1 MIQPVFFVT
10 LATNHSP
17 LAIRHSHE
25 PSHLLSCS
33 FSSMITVIIST
44 NRKESTSARV
54 AQITAQL
61 LEQHGEEVRVLNLAE
76 LPVDFFQPTMYDTRT
91 PQFLEM
97 FNSYIEPA
105 RHLVFVIPE
114 YNGSYP
120 GVLKLFID
128 ASPVKSL
135 WYKHASMIGLSD
147 GHAGNMRGQDH
158 LTGVLHYLKMH
169 VHYHKPK
176 LSNITKSFDSEGN
189 LSNEHYM
196 AQLQEH
202 ASLIIQP
209 L

>member
-1 MIQPVFFVT
+1 
-10 LATNHSP
+10 
-17 LAIRHSHE
+17 
-25 PSHLLSCS
+25 
-33 FSSMITVIIST
+33 MITVIVST

-61 LEQHGEEVRVLNLAE
+61 LEHHGEEVRVLNLAE
-76 LPVDFFQPTMYDTRT
+76 LPVDFFQPTMYDART

-120 GVLKLFID
+120 GVLKMFID
-128 ASPVKSL
+128 ASPVKSF
-135 WYKHASMIGLSD
+135 WNKHASMIGLSD

-189 LSNEHYM
+189 LSNERYM

-202 ASLIIQP
+202 TSLISHT